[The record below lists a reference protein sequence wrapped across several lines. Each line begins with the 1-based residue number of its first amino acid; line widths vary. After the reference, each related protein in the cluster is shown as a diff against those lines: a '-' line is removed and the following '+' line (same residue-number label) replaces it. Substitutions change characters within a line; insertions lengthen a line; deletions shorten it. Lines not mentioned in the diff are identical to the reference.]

1 MSQSQLERRRSS
13 GREKAEI
20 ILREKSINWNC
31 SELLIFSVSH
41 YQLKK
46 AVHC

>member
-1 MSQSQLERRRSS
+1 MSQSQLERRSS